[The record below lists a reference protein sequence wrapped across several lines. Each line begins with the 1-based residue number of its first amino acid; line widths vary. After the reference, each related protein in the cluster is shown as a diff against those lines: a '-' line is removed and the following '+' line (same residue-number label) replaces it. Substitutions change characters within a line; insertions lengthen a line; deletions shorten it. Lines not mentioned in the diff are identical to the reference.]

1 MPSIV
6 DNMSKFAEKL
16 QRVYR
21 GSAPAMGFRRSA
33 ETEIPALIVVASLT
47 KTSPTDAGALA
58 AAGIDAGILGVKGLS
73 AKSFA
78 QLAEA
83 VGYIPLGLF
92 LESTEKDVIAK
103 SIEMGCD
110 FVVFGL
116 KTPLEAVNRE
126 GLGRV
131 LRIESSLEPGLVRA
145 INGLPISIDAVL
157 VAVDEPAI
165 TIERL
170 LIYQRFAELVDKP
183 LLVTLSS
190 MITENEL
197 GGLFE
202 AGVNGLVLPEGLSA
216 EPLADLKKSVGGL
229 SRATRRKPKAAAIL
243 PRVGGELETGVEEEE
258 EEDI

>member
-1 MPSIV
+1 
-6 DNMSKFAEKL
+6 MSKLAEKL

-21 GSAPAMGFRRSA
+21 GSAPSMGFRKSA
-33 ETEIPALIVVASLT
+33 EADIPPLLVVASLS
-47 KTSPTDAGALA
+47 KTSPADAGALA
-58 AAGIDAGILGVKGLS
+58 AAGIDAGILGVKGLG
-73 AKSFA
+73 AKSYA

-83 VGYIPLGLF
+83 VNYIPLGIS

-103 SIEMGCD
+103 SIGIGCD

-116 KTPLEAVNRE
+116 KTPLEAVDKE
-126 GLGRV
+126 DLGRV

-145 INGLPISIDAVL
+145 INGLSLSIDAVL
-157 VAVDEPAI
+157 VDGEEPAI

-170 LIYQRFAELVDKP
+170 LIYQRFTDLVDKP

-190 MITENEL
+190 MITEKEL

-202 AGVNGLVLPEGLSA
+202 AGVNGLVLPEGLTA
-216 EPLADLKKSVGGL
+216 ESLADLKKSISRL
-229 SRATRRKPKAAAIL
+229 SRATRRKPKTAAIL
-243 PRVGGELETGVEEEE
+243 PRLGGELETGVEEEE